1 MCEINFIKG
10 FKMDTAQP
18 QLTHV
23 FFVSVC
29 HGERQHKLIKSVHSA
44 KYSVHELRQEIRSA
58 LDGQFVVL
66 HPPVLDDAGIMLSST
81 DKLPPRVRILLSA
94 KVHESLARAGHF
106 LDDDDDTEGFLHL
119 DADESQH
126 AQVAEVKASQH
137 AQAAEVAE
145 VKASQHA
152 QAAEVKASQ
161 HAEVKAFRHAHSSFL
176 KESIC
181 FKVKQKQPEW
191 IQRILP
197 H

>member
-1 MCEINFIKG
+1 
-10 FKMDTAQP
+10 MDTAQP

-145 VKASQHA
+145 V
-152 QAAEVKASQ
+152 AEVKASQ
-161 HAEVKAFRHAHSSFL
+161 HAKAAEAEASRPAEASEAEASRHAHSSFL
-176 KESIC
+176 YKESIC

>member
-126 AQVAEVKASQH
+126 AQAAEIAEVKASQH
-137 AQAAEVAE
+137 AQA
-145 VKASQHA
+145 
-152 QAAEVKASQ
+152 
-161 HAEVKAFRHAHSSFL
+161 AEVKAFRHAHSSFL